1 MSDILAILAL
11 VISVLGIAATY
22 FGFVMKMS
30 DRQSSFET
38 KVSERM
44 AKVEANSDIFWKV
57 LEPHMAAIIHS
68 PIHRDRDELVD
79 KLVHNCITI
88 SEASTLISMLEE
100 NIREN
105 GDNSKK
111 LASAFLLARVKALVT
126 TGSLLD
132 DNNCT

>member
-1 MSDILAILAL
+1 
-11 VISVLGIAATY
+11 
-22 FGFVMKMS
+22 
-30 DRQSSFET
+30 
-38 KVSERM
+38 
-44 AKVEANSDIFWKV
+44 
-57 LEPHMAAIIHS
+57 MAAIIHS

-126 TGSLLD
+126 TGNLLD